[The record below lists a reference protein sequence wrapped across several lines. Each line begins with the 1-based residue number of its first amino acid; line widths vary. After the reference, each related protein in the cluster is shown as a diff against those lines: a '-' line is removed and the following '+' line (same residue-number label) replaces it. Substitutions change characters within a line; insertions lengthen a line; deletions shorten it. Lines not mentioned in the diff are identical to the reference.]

1 MMNFMM
7 PRSVRYGADSL
18 EALRELNGTTAA
30 ICLGGGSMKRFG
42 FVDTVRR
49 YLKDAG
55 ISSYLIEGIEPDPSL
70 ETVAAGA
77 KKMMDEGCDWI
88 VALGGGSVIDAAKAM
103 WILYEHPDADIAA
116 LSKTGGVPPLR
127 AKARLCAIPST
138 SGSASEVTP
147 CAVITDTKRGIKL
160 PLAGPDLIPDIAIV
174 DPALAQTMPPKLVAQ
189 TGMDAL
195 THAIEA
201 YVSLGN
207 NEFSNALALHAAVL
221 VSENIVDSHNG
232 QERARALMH
241 QASTMAGMA
250 FANAGLGIAH
260 SMAHKTG
267 AVFSDLGS
275 HIAHGAANAIYL
287 PWVIEFNA
295 AVPAACARYAELA
308 RAMGLNGSDDR
319 ELAKSLAQR
328 TRELADELKLPCC
341 LGEYGAGGV
350 RSEQGFIPQQVFEQ
364 RLDGIAENALADA
377 CTPSNPRKLTAKD
390 LKMLLMESYCGKAG
404 A

>member
-7 PRSVRYGADSL
+7 PRSVCYGADSL
-18 EALRELNGTTAA
+18 ETLRQLDGTTAA
-30 ICLGGGSMKRFG
+30 LCLGGGSMKRFG
-42 FVDTVRR
+42 FVDSVRH
-49 YLKDAG
+49 YLEDAG

-77 KKMMDEGCDWI
+77 RKMEEEGCDWI
-88 VALGGGSVIDAAKAM
+88 IALGGGSAIDAAKAM
-103 WILYEHPDADIAA
+103 WILYEHPEADIAA

-127 AKARLCAIPST
+127 SKARLCAIPST

-147 CAVITDTKRGIKL
+147 CAVITDTRHGIKL
-160 PLAGPDLIPDIAIV
+160 PLAGADLIPDLAIV

-201 YVSLGN
+201 YVSLGS
-207 NEFSNALALHAAVL
+207 NEFSDALALRAAVL
-221 VSENIVDSHNG
+221 VDANLAGSYDG

-267 AVFSDLGS
+267 AAFSDLGS

-295 AVPAACARYAELA
+295 AVPTARKRYATLA
-308 RAMGLNGSDDR
+308 RAMGLNGSSDE
-319 ELAKSLAQR
+319 ELARSLAQR
-328 TRELADELKLPCC
+328 TRELTDQLKLPCC
-341 LGEYGAGGV
+341 LGEYGIGGA
-350 RSEQGFIPQQVFEQ
+350 RSEQGFIPKQIFEE
-364 RLDGIAENALADA
+364 RLDEIAGNALADA
-377 CTPSNPRKLTAKD
+377 CTPGNPRKPTVED
-390 LKMLLMESYCGKAG
+390 LKTLLMESYCNKTMG
-404 A
+404 

>member
-7 PRSVRYGADSL
+7 PRSVRYGTDSL
-18 EALRELNGTTAA
+18 EALRELDGTTAA

-42 FVDTVRR
+42 FVDAVRR
-49 YLKDAG
+49 YLEDAG
-55 ISSYLIEGIEPDPSL
+55 IGSYLIEGIEPDPSL
-70 ETVAAGA
+70 ETIAAGA
-77 KKMMDEGCDWI
+77 KKMTDEGCDWI

-116 LSKTGGVPPLR
+116 LSKVGGVPPLR

-174 DPALAQTMPPKLVAQ
+174 DPALARTMPPKLVAQ

-195 THAIEA
+195 THAVEA
-201 YVSLGN
+201 YVSLGS
-207 NEFSNALALHAAVL
+207 NEFSSALALRAAVL
-221 VSENIVDSHNG
+221 VNANLVDSYNG
-232 QERARALMH
+232 QEQARALMH

-267 AVFSDLGS
+267 AAFSDLGS

-295 AVPAACARYAELA
+295 AVPAARARYATLA
-308 RAMGLNGSDDR
+308 RAMGLSGSSDE
-319 ELAKSLAQR
+319 ELVEGLAQR
-328 TRELADELKLPCC
+328 TRELTDELKLPCC
-341 LGEYGAGGV
+341 LGEYGVGGA
-350 RSEQGFIPQQVFEQ
+350 RSEQGFIPQRIFEE
-364 RLDGIAENALADA
+364 RLDEIASNTLADA
-377 CTPSNPRKLTAKD
+377 CTPGNPRKPTAED
-390 LKMLLMESYCGKAG
+390 LKTLLMESYRGKNEA
-404 A
+404 